1 MLFQGLHKAF
11 VPFLCVC
18 VWGGGGEGV
27 ESFSYL
33 YLHLW
38 VLGSQC

>member
-18 VWGGGGEGV
+18 VWGGGGRGLNH
-27 ESFSYL
+27 SAICIFTY
-33 YLHLW
+33 
-38 VLGSQC
+38 GF